1 MTKIPRTPDLPEVLA
16 DVAAKTGV
24 TLIADSLLPT
34 LVNVQRPFK
43 AGKVIT
49 LGLEIRIDASSA
61 ESLKLAASQLHEI
74 AERVEAAA
82 ATRRLDSTVRPVRPQ

>member
-1 MTKIPRTPDLPEVLA
+1 MTETSRAPDLPEVLA

-24 TLIADSLLPT
+24 TLIADNLLPT
-34 LVNVQRPFK
+34 LVNAQKPFT

-61 ESLKLAASQLHEI
+61 ESLNLCAAQLHEI
-74 AERVEAAA
+74 AHQVEAAA
-82 ATRRLDSTVRPVRPQ
+82 ATKSG